1 MLLRHHRSSFSPRRP
16 TLCVCVYRRVYV
28 YLSPACLPSRRPHVS
43 VSTPDPFPWPPFPR
57 THALLPQA
65 VPMSRAGAPCTCTL
79 CSLSWAWVSPARGQM
94 PSLPCSAPAILQR
107 TGRSSLWSGSVPPQP
122 EASVGSVSTA
132 GQAAP
137 QCGRSSSCLGS
148 GPSAVETLHTSPG
161 LCVPSARPPL
171 RSEGACC
178 ARGAPKPACPAAL
191 PRGRPPLPARGSR
204 SLPAG
209 QVTWLPL
216 PAQPTPLHCAH
227 APISRGGGGGPRRL
241 RRGCAPPFAWTP
253 RLCQAALLPV
263 ASGARMPWFGPLC
276 FLLSSLC
283 PA

>member
-1 MLLRHHRSSFSPRRP
+1 MLLRHHRSSFFSPRRP

-28 YLSPACLPSRRPHVS
+28 YLSPACLPSCRPHVS

-94 PSLPCSAPAILQR
+94 PSLPCSAPAILWR
-107 TGRSSLWSGSVPPQP
+107 TGRSSPWSGSVPPQP

-161 LCVPSARPPL
+161 LCVLSARPPL
-171 RSEGACC
+171 RSEGAFC
-178 ARGAPKPACPAAL
+178 AHGARKPACPAAL
-191 PRGRPPLPARGSR
+191 PRGRPPLPAWGSR
-204 SLPAG
+204 SLPAVR
-209 QVTWLPL
+209 VTWLPL
-216 PAQPTPLHCAH
+216 PFVVLMPRFLGVGVGG
-227 APISRGGGGGPRRL
+227 RGACG
-241 RRGCAPPFAWTP
+241 AD
-253 RLCQAALLPV
+253 ALLALPGLRVSAKQLFFPWHPV
-263 ASGARMPWFGPLC
+263 LGCLGLGPC
-276 FLLSSLC
+276 ASLC